1 MATVNAFHNM
11 HTSEIDSNMTDNS
24 ANDKSIGDIIRQAN
38 NLSSDQVSQV
48 LAYQKEQGV
57 KFGEA
62 AVALGLIKRE
72 DVLWALSQQFRY
84 AYSGQSDSKISSE
97 LVVASKPFGDEAE
110 SFRDIRSHLISG
122 VLNPQE
128 TKRALAVVSPN
139 VGDGKSFF
147 AANLAVGFSQLGGRT
162 LLVDADMRTP
172 RQQEIFG
179 IEEAGLGL
187 SGVLSGRAE
196 SNVIRPVDDLPSLYV
211 MPVGVVPP
219 NPLELV
225 QGPAFSLLISELLLK
240 FDYVVVD
247 TPAAIHGS
255 DARVI
260 ASKCGAALFV
270 GRQGGSSISASKALL
285 DSLAKMHVRIAGAVM
300 NQI

>member
-1 MATVNAFHNM
+1 MMTVNALHNIN
-11 HTSEIDSNMTDNS
+11 SEASPHMTDNTG
-24 ANDKSIGDIIRQAN
+24 NDKSIGDIIRQAH
-38 NLSSDQVSQV
+38 NLSSDQVGQV
-48 LAYQKEQGV
+48 LAYQREHGV

-84 AYSGQSDSKISSE
+84 AYSADGSENISPE
-97 LVVASKPFGDEAE
+97 LVVASRPFGDEAE

-122 VLNPQE
+122 VFSPTE
-128 TKRALAVVSPN
+128 TKRALAIVSPN

-179 IEEAGLGL
+179 IDNATSGL
-187 SGVLSGRAE
+187 SSVLSGRAE
-196 SNVIRPVDDLPSLYV
+196 SNVIRPVDELPSLYV
-211 MPVGVVPP
+211 MPVGIVPP

-225 QGPAFSLLISELLLK
+225 QGPAFGLLMSELLLK

-247 TPAAIHGS
+247 TPAAVHGS

-260 ASKCGAALFV
+260 ASKCGAALLV
-270 GRQGGSSISASKALL
+270 GRRGGSQINASKALV
-285 DSLAKMHVRIAGAVM
+285 DAMAKMQVRIAGAVM
-300 NQI
+300 NEY

>member
-1 MATVNAFHNM
+1 MTKVNALHNNTQL
-11 HTSEIDSNMTDNS
+11 HIDSRMTDTT

-38 NLSSDQVSQV
+38 NLSSDQVGQV
-48 LAYQKEQGV
+48 LSYQREHGV

-84 AYSGQSDSKISSE
+84 AYSSDSSEKISPE

-110 SFRDIRSHLISG
+110 SFRDIRSHLISSLFSG
-122 VLNPQE
+122 SD

-172 RQQEIFG
+172 RQQDIFA
-179 IEEAGLGL
+179 IDDATSGL

-225 QGPAFSLLISELLLK
+225 QGPAFGLLISELLLK

-260 ASKCGAALFV
+260 ASKCGAALLV
-270 GRQGGSSISASKALL
+270 GREGSSRIGASKALL
-285 DSLAKMHVRIAGAVM
+285 DSLVKMQVRVAGAVM
-300 NQI
+300 NQY

>member
-1 MATVNAFHNM
+1 MTTVNAFHNI
-11 HTSEIDSNMTDNS
+11 HTSEIESLMTDNT

-38 NLSSDQVSQV
+38 NLSSDQVGQV
-48 LAYQKEQGV
+48 LSYQKEHSV

-62 AVALGLIKRE
+62 AVALGFIKRE

-84 AYSGQSDSKISSE
+84 AYSGQGSDKISSE
-97 LVVASKPFGDEAE
+97 LIVASKPFGDEAE

-122 VLNPQE
+122 VLSAQE
-128 TKRALAVVSPN
+128 TKRALAIVSPN

-172 RQQEIFG
+172 RQQEIFA
-179 IEEAGLGL
+179 IKDAGFGL

-260 ASKCGAALFV
+260 ASKCGAALLV
-270 GRQGGSSISASKALL
+270 GRQGGSRINASKALL
-285 DSLAKMHVRIAGAVM
+285 ESMAKMHVRIAGAVM
-300 NQI
+300 NQH